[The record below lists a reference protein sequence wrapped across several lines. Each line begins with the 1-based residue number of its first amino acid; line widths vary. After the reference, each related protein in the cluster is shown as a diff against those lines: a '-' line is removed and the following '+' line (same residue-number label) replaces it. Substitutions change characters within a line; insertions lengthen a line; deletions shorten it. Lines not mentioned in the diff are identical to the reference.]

1 MRKATAVR
9 NAQLASSQPAR
20 EENIAVIVA
29 HLRAGAKAECRRV
42 GIELEHICVDGTGD
56 PITYSQ
62 PNGVRDVLAALQEKY
77 PEATVHGGDLLGVAR
92 PGAAVTIEPAAQLEL
107 SAGPFENLID
117 AKRVFLEFEDDAY
130 QALSPI
136 GGRALTLGFDPVNRA
151 ADKELIPKTRYD
163 YMNEYLSSI
172 GPWGPR
178 MMRGSASTQ
187 ISIDYLDE
195 ADCIAKMRVA
205 QVLAPLFALMC
216 DNTPVF
222 EGSRRPHALMR
233 TEIWKYCDPDRCNS
247 VPGIFDEGFDFE
259 DYAAYLLDVPAIVA
273 LDDDGEARY
282 DTRTFGEIFAHRAMT
297 DDEVFHAMS
306 MVFPDVRLKSYVEIR
321 PADSMP
327 IPYVLAYAA
336 LVKGLFYGKSSLETL
351 VRSCAGISESDVA
364 KAKDALMESGYA
376 AEVYQRSAAEICDE
390 LITLARRA
398 CRRPSGASSILCR
411 IGGAPRNSCGFGYFD
426 PVVCYSSRSR
436 KERFDLMLNTFRA
449 HAGQFM
455 KIAAIACALCLAMA
469 ALAGCSSSD
478 SQQEKTPAQVNREY
492 MSSVNSIS
500 QEAASALSNFSDAAA
515 KQDVAAMRV
524 AASNATKALDKIAA
538 LEAPDALKDV
548 KSEYEAGAN
557 DLGQALSDYVEIY
570 AQIKNAGENLDAAA
584 EAAKGIDDV
593 KARYDSGIEHLSKA
607 DSMVADM
614 ADSSTSDDASK

>member
-1 MRKATAVR
+1 MKGGNAWALCWREGNEDLMRKATAAR

-151 ADKELIPKTRYD
+151 ADKELIPKARYD

-187 ISIDYLDE
+187 ISIDYADE

-233 TEIWKYCDPDRCNS
+233 TEVWKYCDPDRCNS
-247 VPGIFDEGFDFE
+247 VPGIFDEGFGFE

-273 LDDDGEARY
+273 LDEDGEARY
-282 DTRTFGEIFAHRAMT
+282 DTRTFGEIFARRAMN

-306 MVFPDVRLKSYVEIR
+306 IFVRPTPCLFPMCWRMRRSSRACSMAKARLK
-321 PADSMP
+321 
-327 IPYVLAYAA
+327 
-336 LVKGLFYGKSSLETL
+336 
-351 VRSCAGISESDVA
+351 RSCAAARAFPNPMSPRPKTPLWSRDMRQRCIS
-364 KAKDALMESGYA
+364 
-376 AEVYQRSAAEICDE
+376 
-390 LITLARRA
+390 ARRPRFATSLSRSHAAA
-398 CRRPSGASSILCR
+398 CRRPSGASSILL
-411 IGGAPRNSCGFGYFD
+411 PNWW
-426 PVVCYSSRSR
+426 
-436 KERFDLMLNTFRA
+436 RA
-449 HAGQFM
+449 A
-455 KIAAIACALCLAMA
+455 
-469 ALAGCSSSD
+469 
-478 SQQEKTPAQVNREY
+478 
-492 MSSVNSIS
+492 
-500 QEAASALSNFSDAAA
+500 
-515 KQDVAAMRV
+515 
-524 AASNATKALDKIAA
+524 
-538 LEAPDALKDV
+538 
-548 KSEYEAGAN
+548 
-557 DLGQALSDYVEIY
+557 
-570 AQIKNAGENLDAAA
+570 
-584 EAAKGIDDV
+584 
-593 KARYDSGIEHLSKA
+593 
-607 DSMVADM
+607 
-614 ADSSTSDDASK
+614 

>member
-1 MRKATAVR
+1 MKGGNAWALCWREGNEDLMRKATAAR
-9 NAQLASSQPAR
+9 NVQLASSQPAR
-20 EENIAVIVA
+20 EENIAAIVA
-29 HLRAGAKAECRRV
+29 HLRSGAKAECRRV

-130 QALSPI
+130 RALSPI

-151 ADKELIPKTRYD
+151 ADKELIPKARYD

-187 ISIDYLDE
+187 ISIDYVDE
-195 ADCIAKMRVA
+195 TDCIAKMRVA

-247 VPGIFDEGFDFE
+247 VPGIFDEGFGFE

-282 DTRTFGEIFAHRAMT
+282 DTRTFGEIFARRAMT

-327 IPYVLAYAA
+327 IPDVLAYAA
-336 LVKGLFYGKSSLETL
+336 L
-351 VRSCAGISESDVA
+351 I
-364 KAKDALMESGYA
+364 
-376 AEVYQRSAAEICDE
+376 
-390 LITLARRA
+390 
-398 CRRPSGASSILCR
+398 
-411 IGGAPRNSCGFGYFD
+411 
-426 PVVCYSSRSR
+426 
-436 KERFDLMLNTFRA
+436 
-449 HAGQFM
+449 
-455 KIAAIACALCLAMA
+455 
-469 ALAGCSSSD
+469 
-478 SQQEKTPAQVNREY
+478 
-492 MSSVNSIS
+492 
-500 QEAASALSNFSDAAA
+500 
-515 KQDVAAMRV
+515 
-524 AASNATKALDKIAA
+524 
-538 LEAPDALKDV
+538 
-548 KSEYEAGAN
+548 
-557 DLGQALSDYVEIY
+557 
-570 AQIKNAGENLDAAA
+570 
-584 EAAKGIDDV
+584 
-593 KARYDSGIEHLSKA
+593 
-607 DSMVADM
+607 
-614 ADSSTSDDASK
+614 

>member
-1 MRKATAVR
+1 M
-9 NAQLASSQPAR
+9 
-20 EENIAVIVA
+20 
-29 HLRAGAKAECRRV
+29 
-42 GIELEHICVDGTGD
+42 
-56 PITYSQ
+56 
-62 PNGVRDVLAALQEKY
+62 RDVLAALQEKY

-151 ADKELIPKTRYD
+151 ADKELIPKARYD
-163 YMNEYLSSI
+163 YMNEYLSSV

-187 ISIDYLDE
+187 VSIDYVDE

-247 VPGIFDEGFDFE
+247 VPGVFDEGFGFE

-273 LDDDGEARY
+273 LDEDGEARY
-282 DTRTFGEIFAHRAMT
+282 DTRTFGEIFATRAMT

-336 LVKGLFYGKSSLETL
+336 LIKGLFYGRSSLETL
-351 VRSCAGISESDVA
+351 VRSCAGISESEVA
-364 KAKDALMESGYA
+364 KAKDALMESGYN
-376 AEVYQRSAAEICDE
+376 AEVYQRPAAEICDE
-390 LITLARRA
+390 LITLARRGL
-398 CRRPSGASSILCR
+398 P
-411 IGGAPRNSCGFGYFD
+411 
-426 PVVCYSSRSR
+426 
-436 KERFDLMLNTFRA
+436 
-449 HAGQFM
+449 
-455 KIAAIACALCLAMA
+455 
-469 ALAGCSSSD
+469 
-478 SQQEKTPAQVNREY
+478 
-492 MSSVNSIS
+492 
-500 QEAASALSNFSDAAA
+500 
-515 KQDVAAMRV
+515 
-524 AASNATKALDKIAA
+524 
-538 LEAPDALKDV
+538 
-548 KSEYEAGAN
+548 
-557 DLGQALSDYVEIY
+557 
-570 AQIKNAGENLDAAA
+570 AA
-584 EAAKGIDDV
+584 EWCFLDPLAELV
-593 KARYDSGIEHLSKA
+593 ARRVTLA
-607 DSMVADM
+607 DLDI
-614 ADSSTSDDASK
+614 STQ